1 MELLSNTSNIVLIVI
16 GFGLLIAIHE
26 FGHFIAARW
35 AGIRVESFAVGMG
48 PTVIAY
54 RRGLGVRFGSTAPDI
69 KTRYG
74 AEAENIPTA
83 TLHADGVGETEYS
96 LRLLPIGGFVRMKG
110 QEDIDPSNTSD
121 AIDGYGS
128 KPVWKR
134 MIVVSAGVIL
144 NIITAGILFVV
155 AFLIGV
161 RFEAPMIG
169 AVRSGSPAFT
179 ARNLDGGPNGLM
191 SGDQIDSINGDPMT
205 TFADI
210 QIGAA
215 MSHPD
220 EPVLLQV
227 TRVGVATPLRFEVS
241 PIKDAT
247 SRLRS
252 FGVTPARNGIL
263 TDQKDIAPMVESLL
277 IKSGLS
283 AAGVKPGA
291 TLTAVNGV
299 AIANAESLDLAF
311 EKSNGKPVSTT
322 WLLTSHSENDEIT
335 DVTPSTTSPAQK
347 ALPVV
352 SAPLYPE
359 PKFED
364 LFSSDAKAVDEYNL
378 GLIGFTP
385 LVHIDSV
392 QKTSQNQGILQSG
405 DIVLAIA
412 DRNGPRFG
420 EFRWIIQTYANHS
433 VQLKILRAGETLSV
447 NARVDRQGHLDVL
460 VNPAWSLLTSARVID
475 RVLENPQ
482 DPKAL
487 QTVATPIA
495 SLELRPLTKIISIND
510 VALTDWASFREALR
524 STTADAFAKN
534 TSATLNISFQNIET
548 NSPVKS
554 AVITLSAAE
563 INVIQKLGWSSPLPS
578 DLFEPKMI
586 TRSAHGN
593 PVLAA
598 TMGFTETKKLSILTW
613 LTLDRL
619 ARGTVGVEQL
629 RGPVGIVQVG
639 TRVADRGMTYLLFFL
654 AMISVNLAVLNFLPL
669 PIVDGGLFLFLLYEG
684 CFRRPPSVRFQ
695 NAATLVGL
703 TFLGSLFVVTFYN
716 DVVRLFTGG

>member
-1 MELLSNTSNIVLIVI
+1 MELLNNTSNIALIVI

-74 AEAENIPTA
+74 AEPEKIPTA
-83 TLHADGVGETEYS
+83 ELHADGVGETEYS

-121 AIDGYGS
+121 AIDGYGC

-134 MIVVSAGVIL
+134 MIVVSAGVIM
-144 NIITAGILFVV
+144 NIITGVILFVV
-155 AFLIGV
+155 AFMIGV
-161 RFEAPMIG
+161 KFEAPMIG
-169 AVRSGSPAFT
+169 AVRADSPAAT
-179 ARNLDGGPNGLM
+179 ARNLDGGVNGLLP
-191 SGDQIDSINGDPMT
+191 GDQINSINGDPMT

-220 EPVLLQV
+220 HELILQV
-227 TRVGVATPLRFEVS
+227 TRVGSATPLQFQLD
-241 PIKDAT
+241 PIKDT
-247 SRLRS
+247 NSGLRS
-252 FGVTPARNGIL
+252 FGVTPARSGTL
-263 TDQKDIAPMVESLL
+263 ADQIEIAPVIENML

-283 AAGVKPGA
+283 AAGVKPGS
-291 TLTAVNGV
+291 TLTAINGV
-299 AIANAESLDLAF
+299 PITNAESLDLAF
-311 EKSNGKPVSTT
+311 EKSNGQPVSTT
-322 WLLTSHSENDEIT
+322 WSLAPNSTPLLSA
-335 DVTPSTTSPAQK
+335 TTTNTAPALV
-347 ALPVV
+347 AT
-352 SAPLYPE
+352 APLSPE
-359 PKFED
+359 PKFEK
-364 LFSSDAKAVDEYNL
+364 LFSPDSKSIGEYDL
-378 GLIGFTP
+378 GLIGFSP
-385 LVHIDSV
+385 LVRIDSV
-392 QKTSQNQGILQSG
+392 QKTSPNQGILQFD
-405 DIVLAIA
+405 DIVLAIE
-412 DRNGPRFG
+412 DRSGPRLG
-420 EFRWIIQTYANHS
+420 EFRSLIQTYANRA
-433 VQLKILRAGETLSV
+433 VKLQILRAGETLSI
-447 NARVDRQGHLDVL
+447 NARVDRQGRLDVL
-460 VNPAWSLLTSARVID
+460 VGPVWNLLVSARVIGS
-475 RVLENPQ
+475 VLENPM
-482 DPKAL
+482 DSKAT
-487 QTVATPIA
+487 QTTATPIA

-510 VALTDWASFREALR
+510 IALTDWASMRDALR
-524 STTADAFAKN
+524 ATTAEAFAKN
-534 TSATLNISFQNIET
+534 TSAALNISFQNMLP

-563 INVIQKLGWSSPLPS
+563 IKDIQKLGWSSPLPS
-578 DLFEPKMI
+578 DLFEPQMI
-586 TRSAHGN
+586 TRSAQGN
-593 PVLAA
+593 PILAA
-598 TMGFTETKKLSILTW
+598 TMGFTETKKLTVLTW

-703 TFLGSLFVVTFYN
+703 AFLGSLFVVTFYN

>member
-1 MELLSNTSNIVLIVI
+1 MELLSNTSNIALIVI

-48 PTVIAY
+48 PTVLAY

-74 AEAENIPTA
+74 ADPEKIPTA
-83 TLHADGVGETEYS
+83 ELHADGVGETEYS

-134 MIVVSAGVIL
+134 MIVVSAGVIM
-144 NIITAGILFVV
+144 NMITAVILFVV
-155 AFLIGV
+155 AFMVGV
-161 RFEAPMIG
+161 KFEAPMIG
-169 AVRSGSPAFT
+169 AVSLDSPAAT
-179 ARNLDGGPNGLM
+179 ARNLDGGTNGLM
-191 SGDQIDSINGDPMT
+191 PGDQIDSINGDPMT

-220 EPVLLQV
+220 NELILQV
-227 TRVGVATPLRFEVS
+227 TRPGSATPLQFQLD
-241 PIKDAT
+241 PIKDNN
-247 SRLRS
+247 SGLRS
-252 FGVTPARNGIL
+252 FGVTPARSGTL
-263 TDQKDIAPMVESLL
+263 ADQEEIAPLIENLL

-283 AAGVKPGA
+283 AAGVKPGS
-291 TLTAVNGV
+291 TLTAINGV
-299 AIANAESLDLAF
+299 PIANAEALDLAF
-311 EKSNGKPVSTT
+311 EQSNGKPVLTT
-322 WLLTSHSENDEIT
+322 WSLAPNS
-335 DVTPSTTSPAQK
+335 TP
-347 ALPVV
+347 LV
-352 SAPLYPE
+352 SAITTNTTTAPLSPE
-359 PKFED
+359 PNFEK
-364 LFSSDAKAVDEYNL
+364 LFSPDSISLGEYDL
-378 GLIGFTP
+378 GLMGFTP
-385 LVHIDSV
+385 LVRIDSV
-392 QKTSQNQGILQSG
+392 QKNSPNQGILQVG
-405 DIVLAIA
+405 DIVLAIQ
-412 DRNGPRFG
+412 DRSGPRLG
-420 EFRWIIQTYANHS
+420 EFRSLIQTYANRA
-433 VQLKILRAGETLSV
+433 VQLQILRDGKTLPI
-447 NARVDRQGHLDVL
+447 NARVDRQGRLDVL
-460 VNPAWSLLTSARVID
+460 VVPAWNMLVSARVID
-475 RVLENPQ
+475 RVLENPR
-482 DPKAL
+482 DPKAT

-495 SLELRPLTKIISIND
+495 PLELRPLTKIISVND
-510 VALTDWASFREALR
+510 IALTDWASMRAALWV
-524 STTADAFAKN
+524 TTADAFGKN
-534 TSATLNISFQNIET
+534 TSATLNISFQNIQA

-554 AVITLSAAE
+554 AVITLGAAE
-563 INVIQKLGWSSPLPS
+563 INDIQKLGWSSPLS
-578 DLFEPKMI
+578 SALFEPQMI
-586 TRSAHGN
+586 TRSANDN

-598 TMGFTETKKLSILTW
+598 TMGFTETKKLAVLTW

-684 CFRRPPSVRFQ
+684 CFRRPPNVRFQ

-703 TFLGSLFVVTFYN
+703 AFLGSLFVVTFYN

>member
-1 MELLSNTSNIVLIVI
+1 MELLNNTSNIALIVI

-54 RRGLGVRFGSTAPDI
+54 RRGLGLRFGSTAPDI

-74 AEAENIPTA
+74 TEPEKIPTA
-83 TLHADGVGETEYS
+83 ELHADGVGETEYS

-110 QEDIDPSNTSD
+110 QEDMDPTATSN

-134 MIVVSAGVIL
+134 MIVVSAGVIF
-144 NIITAGILFVV
+144 NIITAVILFVI
-155 AFLIGV
+155 AFMIGV

-169 AVRSGSPAFT
+169 AVRPGSPAAT
-179 ARNLDGGPNGLM
+179 ARNLNGEPNGLM
-191 SGDQIDSINGDPMT
+191 PGDQIDSINGEPMN

-215 MSHPD
+215 MSHPA
-220 EPVLLQV
+220 EPLILKV
-227 TRVGVATPLRFEVS
+227 TRAGAPTPLQFEVA

-247 SRLRS
+247 SGLRS
-252 FGVTPARNGIL
+252 FGVTPARSGVLADEKDVAPLIDSML
-263 TDQKDIAPMVESLL
+263 TRV
-277 IKSGLS
+277 GLS
-283 AAGVKPGA
+283 AAGVKPGSL
-291 TLTAVNGV
+291 LTAVNGV
-299 AIANAESLDLAF
+299 ATANAETLDLAF
-311 EKSNGKPVSTT
+311 KQSKGKSVLTT
-322 WLLTSHSENDEIT
+322 WSLAPNSALPNLTSAPET
-335 DVTPSTTSPAQK
+335 PAVVVTA
-347 ALPVV
+347 ALV
-352 SAPLYPE
+352 PE
-359 PKFED
+359 PQFEP
-364 LFSSDAKAVDEYNL
+364 LFAQDSMAAGEYDL
-378 GLIGFTP
+378 GLIGFSP
-385 LVHIDSV
+385 LVRIESV
-392 QKTSQNQGILQSG
+392 PKTSQNQGVLQAG
-405 DIVLAIA
+405 DIVLAIE
-412 DRNGPRFG
+412 DRSGPRLG
-420 EFRWIIQTYANHS
+420 EFRSLIQTYANRA
-433 VQLKILRAGETLSV
+433 VQLQILRAGELISLK
-447 NARVDRQGHLDVL
+447 AQVDRQGRLAVMVGSAWNLL
-460 VNPAWSLLTSARVID
+460 VSARVVE
-475 RVLENPQ
+475 RVMENPT
-482 DPKAL
+482 DSKAT
-487 QTVATPIA
+487 QTIATPIA
-495 SLELRPLTKIISIND
+495 PLELRPLTKIISIND
-510 VALTDWASFREALR
+510 ITLTDWASMRDALWV
-524 STTADAFAKN
+524 TTTDAFGKD
-534 TSATLNISFQNIET
+534 TSATLNISFQNIQP

-554 AVITLSAAE
+554 AMITIGAKE
-563 INVIQKLGWSSPLPS
+563 IKDIQKLGWSNPLPS
-578 DLFEPKMI
+578 ELFEPQMI

-593 PVLAA
+593 PILAA
-598 TMGFTETKKLSILTW
+598 TMGFTETKKLTVLTW
-613 LTLDRL
+613 LALDRL

-703 TFLGSLFVVTFYN
+703 AFLGSLFVVTFYN

>member
-1 MELLSNTSNIVLIVI
+1 MEILNNTSNIALIMI

-74 AEAENIPTA
+74 AEPEKIPTA
-83 TLHADGVGETEYS
+83 ELHADGVGETEYS

-134 MIVVSAGVIL
+134 MIVVSAGVIM
-144 NIITAGILFVV
+144 NMITAVILFVV
-155 AFLIGV
+155 AFMIGV
-161 RFEAPMIG
+161 KFEAPMIG
-169 AVRSGSPAFT
+169 AVRPDSPAAT
-179 ARNLDGGPNGLM
+179 ARNLDGGVNGLLP
-191 SGDQIDSINGDPMT
+191 GDQINSINGDPMT

-220 EPVLLQV
+220 HELILQV
-227 TRVGVATPLRFEVS
+227 TRVGSATPLQFQLD
-241 PIKDAT
+241 PIKDT
-247 SRLRS
+247 NSGLRS
-252 FGVTPARNGIL
+252 FGVAPARSGTL
-263 TDQKDIAPMVESLL
+263 ADQIEIAPVIENML

-283 AAGVKPGA
+283 AAGVKPGS
-291 TLTAVNGV
+291 TLTAINGV
-299 AIANAESLDLAF
+299 PITNAEALDLAF
-311 EKSNGKPVSTT
+311 EKSNGQPVSTT
-322 WLLTSHSENDEIT
+322 WSLALNSTPLLFATTTNT
-335 DVTPSTTSPAQK
+335 APGLVST
-347 ALPVV
+347 
-352 SAPLYPE
+352 APLSPE
-359 PKFED
+359 PKFEQ
-364 LFSSDAKAVDEYNL
+364 LFSPDSKSIGEYDL
-378 GLIGFTP
+378 GLIGFSP
-385 LVHIDSV
+385 LVRIDSV
-392 QKTSQNQGILQSG
+392 QKTSPNQGILQAD
-405 DIVLAIA
+405 DIVLAIE
-412 DRNGPRFG
+412 DRSGPRYG
-420 EFRWIIQTYANHS
+420 EFRSLIQTYANRA
-433 VQLKILRAGETLSV
+433 VQLKILRAGETLSI
-447 NARVDRQGHLDVL
+447 NARVDRQGRLDVL
-460 VNPAWSLLTSARVID
+460 VGPAWNLLVSARVID
-475 RVLENPQ
+475 RVLENLQ
-482 DPKAL
+482 DPKST

-510 VALTDWASFREALR
+510 IALTDWASMRNALR
-524 STTADAFAKN
+524 ATTAEAFAKN
-534 TSATLNISFQNIET
+534 TSAALNISFQNMLP

-554 AVITLSAAE
+554 AVITLSASE
-563 INVIQKLGWSSPLPS
+563 MNDIQKLGWSSPLPS
-578 DLFEPKMI
+578 GWFEPQMI
-586 TRSAHGN
+586 TRSAQGN
-593 PVLAA
+593 PILAA
-598 TMGFTETKKLSILTW
+598 TMGFTETKKLTVLTW

-703 TFLGSLFVVTFYN
+703 AFLGSLFVVTFYN

>member
-1 MELLSNTSNIVLIVI
+1 MELLSNTSNIALIVI

-48 PTVIAY
+48 PTVLAY

-74 AEAENIPTA
+74 AEPEKIPTA
-83 TLHADGVGETEYS
+83 ELHADGVGETEYS

-110 QEDIDPSNTSD
+110 QEDMDPTSTSD

-144 NIITAGILFVV
+144 NLITAVILFVV
-155 AFLIGV
+155 AFMIGV
-161 RFEAPMIG
+161 KFEAPIIG
-169 AVRSGSPAFT
+169 AVRPGSPAAT
-179 ARNLDGGPNGLM
+179 ARNLDGAPNGLLP
-191 SGDQIDSINGDPMT
+191 GDQIDSINGDPMT

-220 EPVLLQV
+220 HESILQV
-227 TRVGVATPLRFEVS
+227 TRPGVATPLRFEVA

-247 SRLRS
+247 SGLRS
-252 FGVTPARNGIL
+252 FGVAPARSGIL
-263 TDQKDIAPMVESLL
+263 ADQKDVAPMIENMLD
-277 IKSGLS
+277 KSGLR
-283 AAGVKPGA
+283 AAGVKPGS
-291 TLTAVNGV
+291 TLTAINGV
-299 AIANAESLDLAF
+299 AIANAEALDLAF
-311 EKSNGKPVSTT
+311 KNSNGKSVVTT
-322 WLLTSHSENDEIT
+322 WSLTSHSEINDT
-335 DVTPSTTSPAQK
+335 TSSNTSPAK
-347 ALPVV
+347 EALTVV
-352 SAPLYPE
+352 SAPMSPE

-364 LFSSDAKAVDEYNL
+364 LFPSDSKSIGEYDL
-378 GLIGFTP
+378 GLIGFSP
-385 LVHIDSV
+385 LARIDYV
-392 QKTSQNQGILQSG
+392 QKTSPNQGILQAG
-405 DIVLAIA
+405 DIVLAIE
-412 DRNGPRFG
+412 DRSGPRLG
-420 EFRWIIQTYANHS
+420 EFRSLIETYANRA
-433 VQLKILRAGETLSV
+433 VQLKILRAGEIRSI
-447 NARVDRQGHLDVL
+447 NARADRQGHLDVL
-460 VNPAWSLLTSARVID
+460 VGPAWNLLVSARVID
-475 RVLENPQ
+475 RVLENPL
-482 DPKAL
+482 DSKST

-510 VALTDWASFREALR
+510 ITLTDWASMRDALWV
-524 STTADAFAKN
+524 TTATAFGKN
-534 TSATLNISFQNIET
+534 APATLNISFQNILA

-563 INVIQKLGWSSPLPS
+563 INDIQNLGWSSPLPS
-578 DLFEPKMI
+578 ELFEPQMI

-598 TMGFTETKKLSILTW
+598 TMGFTETKKLAVLTW

-684 CFRRPPSVRFQ
+684 CFRRPPSLRFQ

-703 TFLGSLFVVTFYN
+703 AFLGSLFVVTFYN

>member
-1 MELLSNTSNIVLIVI
+1 MELLSNTSNIALIVI

-74 AEAENIPTA
+74 AEPEKIPTA
-83 TLHADGVGETEYS
+83 ELHADGVGETEYS

-134 MIVVSAGVIL
+134 MIVVSAGVIM
-144 NIITAGILFVV
+144 NMITAVILFVI
-155 AFLIGV
+155 AFMIGV
-161 RFEAPMIG
+161 KFEAPMIG
-169 AVRSGSPAFT
+169 AVRPDSPAAT
-179 ARNLDGGPNGLM
+179 ARNLDGGVNGLLP
-191 SGDQIDSINGDPMT
+191 GDQINSINGDPMT

-220 EPVLLQV
+220 HELILQV
-227 TRVGVATPLRFEVS
+227 TRVGSATPLQFQLD
-241 PIKDAT
+241 PIKDT
-247 SRLRS
+247 NSGLRS
-252 FGVTPARNGIL
+252 FGVAPARSGTL
-263 TDQKDIAPMVESLL
+263 ADQIEIAPVIENML

-283 AAGVKPGA
+283 AAGVKPGS
-291 TLTAVNGV
+291 TLTAINGV
-299 AIANAESLDLAF
+299 PITNAEALDLAF
-311 EKSNGKPVSTT
+311 EKSNGQPVSTT
-322 WLLTSHSENDEIT
+322 WSLALNSTPLLFATTTNT
-335 DVTPSTTSPAQK
+335 APGLVST
-347 ALPVV
+347 
-352 SAPLYPE
+352 APLSPE
-359 PKFED
+359 PKFEQ
-364 LFSSDAKAVDEYNL
+364 LFSPDSKSIGEYDL
-378 GLIGFTP
+378 GLIGFSP
-385 LVHIDSV
+385 LVRIDSV
-392 QKTSQNQGILQSG
+392 QKTSQNQGILQAD
-405 DIVLAIA
+405 DIVLAIE
-412 DRNGPRFG
+412 DRSGPRYG
-420 EFRWIIQTYANHS
+420 EFRSLIQTYANRA
-433 VQLKILRAGETLSV
+433 VQLKILRAGETLSI
-447 NARVDRQGHLDVL
+447 NARVDRQGRLDVL
-460 VNPAWSLLTSARVID
+460 VGPAWNLLVSARVID

-482 DPKAL
+482 DPKST

-510 VALTDWASFREALR
+510 IALTDWASMRNALR
-524 STTADAFAKN
+524 ATTAEAFAKN
-534 TSATLNISFQNIET
+534 TSAALNISFQNMLP

-554 AVITLSAAE
+554 AVITLSASE
-563 INVIQKLGWSSPLPS
+563 MNDIQKLGWSSPLPS
-578 DLFEPKMI
+578 GWFEPQMI
-586 TRSAHGN
+586 TRSAQGN
-593 PVLAA
+593 PILAA
-598 TMGFTETKKLSILTW
+598 TMGFTETKKLTVLTW

-703 TFLGSLFVVTFYN
+703 AFLGSLFVVTFYN

>member
-1 MELLSNTSNIVLIVI
+1 MELLSNTSNIALIVI

-48 PTVIAY
+48 PTVLAY

-74 AEAENIPTA
+74 TEAEKIPTA
-83 TLHADGVGETEYS
+83 ELHADGVGETEYS

-110 QEDIDPSNTSD
+110 QEDMDPTSTSD

-144 NIITAGILFVV
+144 NIITAVILFVV
-155 AFLIGV
+155 AFMIGV
-161 RFEAPMIG
+161 QFEAPIIG
-169 AVRSGSPAFT
+169 AVRPGSPAAT
-179 ARNLDGGPNGLM
+179 ARNLDGAPNGLLP
-191 SGDQIDSINGDPMT
+191 GDQINSINGDPMT

-220 EPVLLQV
+220 HESILQV
-227 TRVGVATPLRFEVS
+227 TRPGVANPLRFEVA

-247 SRLRS
+247 SGLRS
-252 FGVTPARNGIL
+252 FGLAPSRSGLLA
-263 TDQKDIAPMVESLL
+263 DQKDVAPMIENMLS
-277 IKSGLS
+277 KSGLS
-283 AAGVKPGA
+283 AAGVKPGS
-291 TLTAVNGV
+291 TLTAINGV
-299 AIANAESLDLAF
+299 AITNAEALDLAF
-311 EKSNGKPVSTT
+311 QNSNGKSVSTT
-322 WLLTSHSENDEIT
+322 WSLAHNF
-335 DVTPSTTSPAQK
+335 TPLAADTSPTNTPAQPTLLVTK
-347 ALPVV
+347 SLA
-352 SAPLYPE
+352 PE
-359 PKFED
+359 PKFEPLVSTD
-364 LFSSDAKAVDEYNL
+364 SKSIGEYDL
-378 GLIGFTP
+378 GLIGFSP
-385 LVHIDSV
+385 LVRIDSV
-392 QKTSQNQGILQSG
+392 QNTSPNKGILQVD
-405 DIVLAIA
+405 DIVFSIE
-412 DRNGPRFG
+412 DRSGPRLG
-420 EFRWIIQTYANHS
+420 EFRSLIQTYANRA
-433 VQLKILRAGETLSV
+433 VQLKILRAGETLSI
-447 NARVDRQGHLDVL
+447 NARVDRQGRLDVL
-460 VNPAWSLLTSARVID
+460 VGPAWNLLVSARVID
-475 RVLENPQ
+475 RVLENPL
-482 DPKAL
+482 DPKAT
-487 QTVATPIA
+487 QMVATPIA

-510 VALTDWASFREALR
+510 IVLTDWASMRDALWV
-524 STTADAFAKN
+524 TTATAFGKN
-534 TSATLNISFQNIET
+534 TPATLNISFQNILA

-554 AVITLSAAE
+554 AVITLSPAE
-563 INVIQKLGWSSPLPS
+563 INTIQKLGWSSPLPS
-578 DLFEPKMI
+578 ELFEPQMI

-598 TMGFTETKKLSILTW
+598 TMGFTETKKLAVLTW

-684 CFRRPPSVRFQ
+684 CFRRPPSLRFQ

-703 TFLGSLFVVTFYN
+703 AFLGSLFVVTFYN

>member
-1 MELLSNTSNIVLIVI
+1 MELLSNTSNIALIVI

-54 RRGLGVRFGSTAPDI
+54 RRGLGLRFGSTAPDI

-74 AEAENIPTA
+74 AEPEKIPTEQ
-83 TLHADGVGETEYS
+83 LHADGVGETEYS

-134 MIVVSAGVIL
+134 MIVVSAGVIF
-144 NIITAGILFVV
+144 NIITAVILFVI
-155 AFLIGV
+155 AFMIGV
-161 RFEAPMIG
+161 KFEAPMIG
-169 AVRSGSPAFT
+169 AVRAGSPAAT
-179 ARNLDGGPNGLM
+179 ARNLGGGANGLM
-191 SGDQIDSINGDPMT
+191 PGDQIDSINGDPMT

-220 EPVLLQV
+220 HELILQV
-227 TRVGVATPLRFEVS
+227 TRPGSTTPLKFEVA
-241 PIKDAT
+241 PIHDSA
-247 SRLRS
+247 SGLRS
-252 FGVTPARNGIL
+252 FGVAPARGGML
-263 TDQKDIAPMVESLL
+263 ADQKDIAPL
-277 IKSGLS
+277 IENMLVKIGLS
-283 AAGVKPGA
+283 AAGVKPGS
-291 TLTAVNGV
+291 TLTAINGV
-299 AIANAESLDLAF
+299 AITNAESLDLAF
-311 EKSNGKPVSTT
+311 EKSNGQPVSTT
-322 WLLTSHSENDEIT
+322 WSLSAHATASANASATSAHV
-335 DVTPSTTSPAQK
+335 VT
-347 ALPVV
+347 
-352 SAPLYPE
+352 APLTPE
-359 PKFED
+359 PKFEKLYSPD
-364 LFSSDAKAVDEYNL
+364 SKSVGEYDL
-378 GLIGFTP
+378 GLIGFSP
-385 LVHIDSV
+385 LVRIDSV
-392 QKTSQNQGILQSG
+392 QKTSLNQGILQVG
-405 DIVLAIA
+405 DIVLAIE
-412 DRNGPRFG
+412 DHSGPRLN
-420 EFRWIIQTYANHS
+420 EFRSLIQTYANRA
-433 VQLKILRAGETLSV
+433 VQLKILRAGETLSI
-447 NARVDRQGHLDVL
+447 NARVDRQGRLDVL
-460 VNPAWSLLTSARVID
+460 PSPAWNVLISARVVD

-482 DPKAL
+482 DPKST
-487 QTVATPIA
+487 QSIATPIA
-495 SLELRPLTKIISIND
+495 PLELRPLTKIISINNIT
-510 VALTDWASFREALR
+510 LTDWVSMRDALWV
-524 STTADAFAKN
+524 TTADAFGKD
-534 TSATLNISFQNIET
+534 TSATLNISFQNIQP

-554 AVITLSAAE
+554 AVITIGAKE
-563 INVIQKLGWSSPLPS
+563 IKDIQKLGWSSPLPS
-578 DLFEPKMI
+578 ELFEPQMI

-593 PVLAA
+593 PILAA
-598 TMGFTETKKLSILTW
+598 TMGFTETKKLAVLTW

-703 TFLGSLFVVTFYN
+703 AFLGSLFVVTFYN

>member
-1 MELLSNTSNIVLIVI
+1 VELLSNTSNIALIVI

-74 AEAENIPTA
+74 AEPEKIPTA
-83 TLHADGVGETEYS
+83 ELHADGVGETEYS

-134 MIVVSAGVIL
+134 MIVVSAGVIM
-144 NIITAGILFVV
+144 NMITAVILFVI
-155 AFLIGV
+155 AFMIGV
-161 RFEAPMIG
+161 KFEAPMIG
-169 AVRSGSPAFT
+169 AVRADSPAAT
-179 ARNLDGGPNGLM
+179 ARNLDGGVTGLLP
-191 SGDQIDSINGDPMT
+191 GDQINSINGDPMT

-220 EPVLLQV
+220 HELILQV
-227 TRVGVATPLRFEVS
+227 TRVGSATPLQFQLD
-241 PIKDAT
+241 PIKDT
-247 SRLRS
+247 NSGLRS
-252 FGVTPARNGIL
+252 FGVAPARSGTL
-263 TDQKDIAPMVESLL
+263 ADQIEIAPLIENML

-283 AAGVKPGA
+283 AAGVKPGS
-291 TLTAVNGV
+291 TLTAINGV
-299 AIANAESLDLAF
+299 PIANAEALDLAF
-311 EKSNGKPVSTT
+311 EKSNGQPVSTT
-322 WLLTSHSENDEIT
+322 WSLALNSTPLLFA
-335 DVTPSTTSPAQK
+335 TTTNTAPGLVAT
-347 ALPVV
+347 
-352 SAPLYPE
+352 APLSPE
-359 PKFED
+359 PEFEK
-364 LFSSDAKAVDEYNL
+364 LFSPDSKSIGEYDL
-378 GLIGFTP
+378 GLIGFSP
-385 LVHIDSV
+385 LVRIDSV
-392 QKTSQNQGILQSG
+392 QKTSPNQGILQFD
-405 DIVLAIA
+405 DIVLAIE
-412 DRNGPRFG
+412 DRSGPRLG
-420 EFRWIIQTYANHS
+420 EFRSLIQTYANRA
-433 VQLKILRAGETLSV
+433 VQLKILRAGETLSI
-447 NARVDRQGHLDVL
+447 NARVDRQGRLDVL
-460 VNPAWSLLTSARVID
+460 VGPAWNLLVSARVID

-482 DPKAL
+482 DPKST

-510 VALTDWASFREALR
+510 IALTDWASMRDALR
-524 STTADAFAKN
+524 VTTAEAFAKN
-534 TSATLNISFQNIET
+534 TSAALNISFQNMLP

-554 AVITLSAAE
+554 AVITLSASE
-563 INVIQKLGWSSPLPS
+563 MNDIQKLGWSSPLPS
-578 DLFEPKMI
+578 ELFEPQMI
-586 TRSAHGN
+586 TRSAQGN
-593 PVLAA
+593 PILAA
-598 TMGFTETKKLSILTW
+598 TMGFTETKKLTVLTW

-669 PIVDGGLFLFLLYEG
+669 PIVDGGLFLFLVYEG

-703 TFLGSLFVVTFYN
+703 AFLGSLFVVTFYN

>member
-1 MELLSNTSNIVLIVI
+1 MELLSNTSNIALIVI

-74 AEAENIPTA
+74 TEAEKIPTA
-83 TLHADGVGETEYS
+83 ELHADGVGETEYS

-110 QEDIDPSNTSD
+110 QEDMDPTSTSN
-121 AIDGYGS
+121 AVDGYGS

-144 NIITAGILFVV
+144 NIITAVILFVV
-155 AFLIGV
+155 AFMIGV
-161 RFEAPMIG
+161 QFEAPIIG
-169 AVRSGSPAFT
+169 AVRPGSPAAT
-179 ARNLDGGPNGLM
+179 ARNLDGAPNGLLP
-191 SGDQIDSINGDPMT
+191 GDQIDSINGDPMT

-220 EPVLLQV
+220 HESILQV
-227 TRVGVATPLRFEVS
+227 TRPGVANPLRFEVA

-247 SRLRS
+247 SGLRS
-252 FGVTPARNGIL
+252 FGVTPARSGML
-263 TDQKDIAPMVESLL
+263 ADQKDVAPMIENMLA
-277 IKSGLS
+277 KSGLS
-283 AAGVKPGA
+283 AAGVKPGS
-291 TLTAVNGV
+291 TLTAINGV
-299 AIANAESLDLAF
+299 AITNAEALDLAF
-311 EKSNGKPVSTT
+311 QNSNGKSVSTT
-322 WLLTSHSENDEIT
+322 WSLAHNF
-335 DVTPSTTSPAQK
+335 TPLVADTSPTNTPAQPNLLVTK
-347 ALPVV
+347 SLA
-352 SAPLYPE
+352 PE
-359 PKFED
+359 PKFEPLVSTD
-364 LFSSDAKAVDEYNL
+364 SKSIGEYDL
-378 GLIGFTP
+378 GLIGFSP
-385 LVHIDSV
+385 LVRIDSV
-392 QKTSQNQGILQSG
+392 QKTSPNQGILQVG
-405 DIVLAIA
+405 DIVLAIE
-412 DRNGPRFG
+412 DRSGPRLG
-420 EFRWIIQTYANHS
+420 EFRSLIQTYANRA
-433 VQLKILRAGETLSV
+433 VQLKILRAGETLSI
-447 NARVDRQGHLDVL
+447 NARVDRQGRLDVL
-460 VNPAWSLLTSARVID
+460 VGPAWNLLVSARVID
-475 RVLENPQ
+475 RVLENPL
-482 DPKAL
+482 DPKAT
-487 QTVATPIA
+487 QMVATPIA
-495 SLELRPLTKIISIND
+495 SLKLRPLTKIISIND
-510 VALTDWASFREALR
+510 ITLTDWASMRDALWV
-524 STTADAFAKN
+524 TTATAFGKN
-534 TSATLNISFQNIET
+534 TPATLNISFENILA

-554 AVITLSAAE
+554 AVITLSPTE
-563 INVIQKLGWSSPLPS
+563 INTIQKLGWSSPLPS
-578 DLFEPKMI
+578 ELFEPQMI

-598 TMGFTETKKLSILTW
+598 AMGFTETKKLAVLTW

-684 CFRRPPSVRFQ
+684 CFRRPPSLRFQ

-703 TFLGSLFVVTFYN
+703 AFLGSLFVVTFYN

>member
-1 MELLSNTSNIVLIVI
+1 MELLSNTSNIALIVI

-48 PTVIAY
+48 PTVLAY

-74 AEAENIPTA
+74 AEPEKIPTA
-83 TLHADGVGETEYS
+83 ELHADGVGETEYS

-110 QEDIDPSNTSD
+110 QEDMDPTSTSD

-134 MIVVSAGVIL
+134 MIVVSAGVIM
-144 NIITAGILFVV
+144 NIIAAVILFVV
-155 AFLIGV
+155 AFMIGV
-161 RFEAPMIG
+161 KFEAPIIG
-169 AVRSGSPAFT
+169 AVRPDSPAAT
-179 ARNLDGGPNGLM
+179 ARNLNGAPNGLLP
-191 SGDQIDSINGDPMT
+191 GDQIDSINGDTMT

-220 EPVLLQV
+220 HESILQV
-227 TRVGVATPLRFEVS
+227 TRPGVATPLRFEVA

-247 SRLRS
+247 SGLRS
-252 FGVTPARNGIL
+252 FGVAPARGGML
-263 TDQKDIAPMVESLL
+263 ADQKDVAPMIENMLA
-277 IKSGLS
+277 KSGLS
-283 AAGVKPGA
+283 ATGVKPGS
-291 TLTAVNGV
+291 TLTAINGV
-299 AIANAESLDLAF
+299 AITNAEALDLAF
-311 EKSNGKPVSTT
+311 QNSNGKSIVTT
-322 WLLTSHSENDEIT
+322 WSLTSHSEINDT
-335 DVTPSTTSPAQK
+335 TSSNTSPAK
-347 ALPVV
+347 EALTVV
-352 SAPLYPE
+352 SAPMSPE

-364 LFSSDAKAVDEYNL
+364 LFSSDSKTIGEYAL

-385 LVHIDSV
+385 LVRIDSV
-392 QKTSQNQGILQSG
+392 QKNSPNQGILQIG
-405 DIVLAIA
+405 DVVLAIQ
-412 DRNGPRFG
+412 DRSGPRLG
-420 EFRWIIQTYANHS
+420 EFRSLIQTYANRA
-433 VQLKILRAGETLSV
+433 VQLQILRDGQTLSI
-447 NARVDRQGHLDVL
+447 NARADRQGHLDVL
-460 VNPAWSLLTSARVID
+460 VGPAWNLLVSARVID
-475 RVLENPQ
+475 RVLENPL
-482 DPKAL
+482 DPKST

-510 VALTDWASFREALR
+510 ITLTDWASMRDALWV
-524 STTADAFAKN
+524 TTATAFGKN
-534 TSATLNISFQNIET
+534 TPATLNISFQNIQA

-563 INVIQKLGWSSPLPS
+563 INTIQKLGWSSPLPS
-578 DLFEPKMI
+578 ELFEPQMI

-598 TMGFTETKKLSILTW
+598 TMGFTETKKLAVLTW

-684 CFRRPPSVRFQ
+684 CFRRPPSLRFQ

-703 TFLGSLFVVTFYN
+703 AFLGSLFVITFYN

>member
-1 MELLSNTSNIVLIVI
+1 MEILNNTSNIALIVI

-74 AEAENIPTA
+74 AEPEKIPTA
-83 TLHADGVGETEYS
+83 ELHADGVGETEYS

-134 MIVVSAGVIL
+134 MIVVSAGVIM
-144 NIITAGILFVV
+144 NIITAVILFVV
-155 AFLIGV
+155 AFMIGV
-161 RFEAPMIG
+161 KFEAPMIG
-169 AVRSGSPAFT
+169 AVRADSPAAT
-179 ARNLDGGPNGLM
+179 ARNLDGGVNGLLP
-191 SGDQIDSINGDPMT
+191 GDQINSINGDPMT

-220 EPVLLQV
+220 HELILQV
-227 TRVGVATPLRFEVS
+227 TRVGSATPLQFQLD
-241 PIKDAT
+241 PIKDT
-247 SRLRS
+247 NSGLRS
-252 FGVTPARNGIL
+252 FGVTPARSGTL
-263 TDQKDIAPMVESLL
+263 ADQIEIAPVIENML

-283 AAGVKPGA
+283 AAGVKPGS
-291 TLTAVNGV
+291 TLTAINGV
-299 AIANAESLDLAF
+299 PITNAESLDLAF
-311 EKSNGKPVSTT
+311 EKSNGQPVSTT
-322 WLLTSHSENDEIT
+322 WSLAPNSTPLLSA
-335 DVTPSTTSPAQK
+335 TTTNTAPALV
-347 ALPVV
+347 AT
-352 SAPLYPE
+352 APLSPE
-359 PKFED
+359 PKFEK
-364 LFSSDAKAVDEYNL
+364 LFSPDSKSIGEYDL
-378 GLIGFTP
+378 GLIGFSP
-385 LVHIDSV
+385 LVRIDSV
-392 QKTSQNQGILQSG
+392 QKTSPNQGILQFD
-405 DIVLAIA
+405 DIVLAIE
-412 DRNGPRFG
+412 DRSGPRLG
-420 EFRWIIQTYANHS
+420 EFRSLIQTYANRA
-433 VQLKILRAGETLSV
+433 VKLQILRAGETLSI
-447 NARVDRQGHLDVL
+447 NARVDRQGRLDVL
-460 VNPAWSLLTSARVID
+460 VGPAWNLLVSARVID
-475 RVLENPQ
+475 RVLENPL
-482 DPKAL
+482 DPKAT
-487 QTVATPIA
+487 QTEATPIA

-510 VALTDWASFREALR
+510 ITLTDWASMRDALWV
-524 STTADAFAKN
+524 TTATAFGKN
-534 TSATLNISFQNIET
+534 TPATLNITFQNILA
-548 NSPVKS
+548 NSPMKS
-554 AVITLSAAE
+554 AVITLSPAE
-563 INVIQKLGWSSPLPS
+563 INTIQKLGWSSPLPS
-578 DLFEPKMI
+578 QLFEPQMI

-598 TMGFTETKKLSILTW
+598 TMGFTETKKLAVLTW

-684 CFRRPPSVRFQ
+684 CFRRPPSLRFQ

-703 TFLGSLFVVTFYN
+703 AFLGSLFVVTFYN

>member
-1 MELLSNTSNIVLIVI
+1 MELLSNTSNIALIVI

-48 PTVIAY
+48 PTVLAY

-74 AEAENIPTA
+74 AEPEKIPTA
-83 TLHADGVGETEYS
+83 ELHADGVGETEYS

-110 QEDIDPSNTSD
+110 QEDMDPTSTSD

-144 NIITAGILFVV
+144 NLITAVILFVV
-155 AFLIGV
+155 AFMIGV
-161 RFEAPMIG
+161 KFEAPIIG
-169 AVRSGSPAFT
+169 AVRPGSPAAT
-179 ARNLDGGPNGLM
+179 ARNLDGAPNGLLP
-191 SGDQIDSINGDPMT
+191 GDQIDSINGDPMT

-220 EPVLLQV
+220 HESILQV
-227 TRVGVATPLRFEVS
+227 TRPGVATPLRFEVA

-247 SRLRS
+247 SGLRS
-252 FGVTPARNGIL
+252 FGVAPARSGIL
-263 TDQKDIAPMVESLL
+263 ADQKDVAPMIENMLD
-277 IKSGLS
+277 KSGLR
-283 AAGVKPGA
+283 AAGVKPGS
-291 TLTAVNGV
+291 TLTAINGV
-299 AIANAESLDLAF
+299 AIANAEALDLAF
-311 EKSNGKPVSTT
+311 KNSNGKSVVTT
-322 WLLTSHSENDEIT
+322 WSLTSHSAMNDT
-335 DVTPSTTSPAQK
+335 TSSNTSPAK
-347 ALPVV
+347 EALTVV
-352 SAPLYPE
+352 SAPMSPE

-364 LFSSDAKAVDEYNL
+364 LFPSDSKSIGEYDL
-378 GLIGFTP
+378 GLIGFSP
-385 LVHIDSV
+385 LARIDYV
-392 QKTSQNQGILQSG
+392 QKTSPNQGILQAG
-405 DIVLAIA
+405 DIVLAIE
-412 DRNGPRFG
+412 DRSGPRLG
-420 EFRWIIQTYANHS
+420 EFRSLIETYANRA
-433 VQLKILRAGETLSV
+433 VQLKILRAGEIRSI
-447 NARVDRQGHLDVL
+447 NARADRQGHLDVL
-460 VNPAWSLLTSARVID
+460 VGPAWNLLVSARVID

-482 DPKAL
+482 DSKST

-510 VALTDWASFREALR
+510 ITLTDWASMRDALWV
-524 STTADAFAKN
+524 TTATAFGKN
-534 TSATLNISFQNIET
+534 TPATLNISFQNIVA

-554 AVITLSAAE
+554 TVITLSAAE
-563 INVIQKLGWSSPLPS
+563 INDIQNLGWSSPLPS
-578 DLFEPKMI
+578 ELFEPQMI

-598 TMGFTETKKLSILTW
+598 TMGFTETKKLAVLTW

-684 CFRRPPSVRFQ
+684 CFRRPPSLRFQ

-703 TFLGSLFVVTFYN
+703 AFLGSLFVVTFYN

>member
-1 MELLSNTSNIVLIVI
+1 MEILNNTSNIALIVI

-74 AEAENIPTA
+74 AEPEKIPTA
-83 TLHADGVGETEYS
+83 ELHADGVGETEYS

-134 MIVVSAGVIL
+134 MIVVSAGVIM
-144 NIITAGILFVV
+144 NIITAVILFVV
-155 AFLIGV
+155 AFMIGV
-161 RFEAPMIG
+161 KFEAPMIG
-169 AVRSGSPAFT
+169 AVRPGSPAAN
-179 ARNLDGGPNGLM
+179 ARNLDGAPNGLM
-191 SGDQIDSINGDPMT
+191 PGDQINSINGDPMT

-220 EPVLLQV
+220 QELILQV
-227 TRVGVATPLRFEVS
+227 TRPGAAAPLHFEVV
-241 PIKDAT
+241 PIKDPK
-247 SRLRS
+247 SGLRS
-252 FGVTPARNGIL
+252 FGVSPARSGVL
-263 TDQKDIAPMVESLL
+263 ADQEDIAPVIENLL
-277 IKSGLS
+277 AKSGLGVV
-283 AAGVKPGA
+283 GVKPGS
-291 TLTAVNGV
+291 TLV
-299 AIANAESLDLAF
+299 AINSVAITNAEAMDLAF
-311 EKSNGKPVSTT
+311 EQSNGKPISTT
-322 WLLTSHSENDEIT
+322 WSLAPNSDPFAPTALTQSHAPAPHELV
-335 DVTPSTTSPAQK
+335 VTKS
-347 ALPVV
+347 LV
-352 SAPLYPE
+352 PE
-359 PKFED
+359 SKFEP
-364 LFSSDAKAVDEYNL
+364 LFSPDSKSTGEYDL
-378 GLIGFTP
+378 GLIGFSP
-385 LVHIDSV
+385 LVRIDSL
-392 QKTSQNQGILQSG
+392 QKTSPNQGILQVG
-405 DIVLAIA
+405 DIVLAIE
-412 DRNGPRFG
+412 DRSGPRLG
-420 EFRWIIQTYANHS
+420 EFRSLIQTYANRA
-433 VQLKILRAGETLSV
+433 VQLKILRAGETLSI
-447 NARVDRQGHLDVL
+447 NARVDKQGRLDVL
-460 VNPAWSLLTSARVID
+460 VGPAWNLLVSARVID

-482 DPKAL
+482 DPKST
-487 QTVATPIA
+487 QTTATPIA

-510 VALTDWASFREALR
+510 IALTDWASMRDALR
-524 STTADAFAKN
+524 ATTAEAFAKN
-534 TSATLNISFQNIET
+534 TSAALNISFQNMLP

-554 AVITLSAAE
+554 AVITLSASE
-563 INVIQKLGWSSPLPS
+563 INDIQKLGWSSPLPS
-578 DLFEPKMI
+578 DLFEPQMI

-593 PVLAA
+593 PILAA
-598 TMGFTETKKLSILTW
+598 TMGFTETKKLTVLTW

-695 NAATLVGL
+695 NAAALVGL
-703 TFLGSLFVVTFYN
+703 AFLGSLFVVTFYN